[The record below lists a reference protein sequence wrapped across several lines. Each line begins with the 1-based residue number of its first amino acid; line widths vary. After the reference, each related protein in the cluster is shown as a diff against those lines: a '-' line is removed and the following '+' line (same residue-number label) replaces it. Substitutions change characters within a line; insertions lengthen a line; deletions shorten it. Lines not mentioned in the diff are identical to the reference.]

1 MFHCHLQNICL
12 FQLGLLLRDGFWCET
27 GSVCW
32 HVEVRHVAGYSHPA
46 WTLRSQFPSADP
58 DSCLFSP
65 GVSSRWV
72 VSSSVRE
79 KIIKMVKRRGGGGRR
94 RLRAEA
100 WSKRIAR
107 SYPKLN
113 YLSLFFSTGV
123 FSWVVRHIWSSHV
136 SSRFSVRFYVL
147 FSGSR
152 RAFRALGAARPRY
165 LSAAISMWI
174 LQLFGCGIFP
184 HTGSYP
190 SRLTGHCLHSITQG
204 PSPEK
209 KKKRN
214 AGDRCPAWHQAAHH
228 STQFPLLPGMRST

>member
-1 MFHCHLQNICL
+1 MWRWDTWLVTYIQPERSDHSFLQLIQTVVYSLPAFPLDEWFPHLW
-12 FQLGLLLRDGFWCET
+12 G
-27 GSVCW
+27 
-32 HVEVRHVAGYSHPA
+32 
-46 WTLRSQFPSADP
+46 
-58 DSCLFSP
+58 
-65 GVSSRWV
+65 
-72 VSSSVRE
+72 E
-79 KIIKMVKRRGGGGRR
+79 KIITMVKWRGGGR

-100 WSKRIAR
+100 WSKRIGR
-107 SYPKLN
+107 SNPKLN

-174 LQLFGCGIFP
+174 LQLFGGGIFP
-184 HTGSYP
+184 HTGSYQ

-204 PSPEK
+204 PSPGK
-209 KKKRN
+209 KKERKKR
-214 AGDRCPAWHQAAHH
+214 RRQMSSLTPSC
-228 STQFPLLPGMRST
+228 TPLHPVSSSPRNEEHIVLLYTT